1 MIIFV
6 KKGFQ
11 QKSGDEKQTRVDLHL
26 YLATGMSDS
35 IVCIQWASGE
45 SQKGCKGGLFW
56 SCFWKIVWGV
66 FPKSRKNKLFHLLD
80 VLDKKLGTEG
90 LHENEEKYERSVS
103 HVLLA
108 TVRI

>member
-26 YLATGMSDS
+26 HLATGMSDS

-45 SQKGCKGGLFW
+45 SQKGCKGGFFGVVFEKL
-56 SCFWKIVWGV
+56 SGV
-66 FPKSRKNKLFHLLD
+66 FFQRA
-80 VLDKKLGTEG
+80 
-90 LHENEEKYERSVS
+90 ERTNSS
-103 HVLLA
+103 
-108 TVRI
+108 TY